1 MLISFELSM
10 PGNNAWNGRWS
21 GEGTCYAIVK
31 SFRKMPATF
40 KLGSYGYSFGDGWCA
55 NVTVREITKPA
66 ADKLRKQSKGFN
78 GYDWMVDEITTLGR
92 IRTLQERT
100 QPRHSTEQATEQS

>member
-21 GEGTCYAIVK
+21 GEGTCYGIVK

-40 KLGSYGYSFGDGWCA
+40 KLGSYGYNFGDGWYA
-55 NVTVREITKPA
+55 NVTVREITQAA
-66 ADKLRKQSKGFN
+66 ADKLRKQTKGFN

-92 IRTLQERT
+92 IRTLSERT
-100 QPRHSTEQATEQS
+100 SLERA